1 MNLTLGIRASLAA
14 LALVFLGPAQLAA
27 ADTTTS
33 TDPATTTTTTT
44 TAPAT
49 TTTTAPATTTTTA
62 ASTTTT
68 VHPTTTMHRTTT
80 TAAVPTTTG
89 TSSSSAATW
98 AWILGAI
105 ALLALIAAGVAGLV
119 TTRRHRD
126 AGDAWIPSA
135 RAGYESAVLA
145 RQMLVAQPTGGDE
158 ALPRVRA
165 QAEDAA
171 RALDR
176 VASAAPG
183 EAGRLSAASVAEGLR
198 GVMFT
203 LEAENLLRT
212 GPTAPT
218 ADQLADADIARRRRG
233 AELDAALAELHT
245 TTHPPV
251 R

>member
-1 MNLTLGIRASLAA
+1 M
-14 LALVFLGPAQLAA
+14 
-27 ADTTTS
+27 
-33 TDPATTTTTTT
+33 
-44 TAPAT
+44 
-49 TTTTAPATTTTTA
+49 
-62 ASTTTT
+62 
-68 VHPTTTMHRTTT
+68 
-80 TAAVPTTTG
+80 
-89 TSSSSAATW
+89 
-98 AWILGAI
+98 
-105 ALLALIAAGVAGLV
+105 LALIAAGVAGLV

-126 AGDAWIPSA
+126 AGEAWIPSA

-176 VASAAPG
+176 VASAAPD

>member
-33 TDPATTTTTTT
+33 TDPATTTTTT
-44 TAPAT
+44 APAT

-68 VHPTTTMHRTTT
+68 VHPTTTMHRTT

-203 LEAENLLRT
+203 LEAENLLRM

>member
-1 MNLTLGIRASLAA
+1 MNLNPRMRLAA
-14 LALVFLGPAQLAA
+14 ATIALCVLGPAQLAA
-27 ADTTTS
+27 ADTTTTVEPVTTTTIAPS
-33 TDPATTTTTTT
+33 TTTTTAPTTTTT
-44 TAPAT
+44 TAPT
-49 TTTTAPATTTTTA
+49 TTTTAHPTTTTRRTTTTTATTTTA
-62 ASTTTT
+62 AS
-68 VHPTTTMHRTTT
+68 
-80 TAAVPTTTG
+80 
-89 TSSSSAATW
+89 SSSSAATW
-98 AWILGAI
+98 AWVLGGI
-105 ALLALIAAGVAGLV
+105 ALVALIAAGIAGLLAS
-119 TTRRHRD
+119 RRRRE

-176 VASAAPG
+176 VAAGAPD
-183 EAGRLSAASVAEGLR
+183 EASRLSAASVAEGLR

-212 GPTAPT
+212 APTTPTAE
-218 ADQLADADIARRRRG
+218 QLADADVARRRRG
-233 AELDAALAELHT
+233 AELDAALAELHA

>member
-1 MNLTLGIRASLAA
+1 MNLSSRIRIATVTLALAA
-14 LALVFLGPAQLAA
+14 LGPVQLAA
-27 ADTTTS
+27 AVTTTS
-33 TDPATTTTTTT
+33 TDPITTTTTVPVTTTAPATTT

-49 TTTTAPATTTTTA
+49 TTTARPT
-62 ASTTTT
+62 
-68 VHPTTTMHRTTT
+68 PTTRRTTT
-80 TAAVPTTTG
+80 TAATTTTTG
-89 TSSSSAATW
+89 SSGSSAATW
-98 AWILGAI
+98 AWILGGI
-105 ALLALIAAGVAGLV
+105 AVVALIAAAIAGLLGS
-119 TTRRHRD
+119 RRRRE

-176 VASAAPG
+176 VAAGAPD
-183 EAGRLSAASVAEGLR
+183 ESGRLSAASVADGLR

-212 GPTAPT
+212 GPSAPT
-218 ADQLADADIARRRRG
+218 AEQLADADVARRRRG
-233 AELDAALAELHT
+233 AELDAALAQLHT
-245 TTHPPV
+245 VTHPQP

>member
-1 MNLTLGIRASLAA
+1 MNLSPRIRIVA
-14 LALVFLGPAQLAA
+14 LAGALVIAGPAQLAA

-33 TDPATTTTTTT
+33 TDPTTTTT
-44 TAPAT
+44 TAPV
-49 TTTTAPATTTTTA
+49 TTTTAPVTTTTAPVTTTTAHPTTTTKRTTSTTAATTTTK
-62 ASTTTT
+62 ASS
-68 VHPTTTMHRTTT
+68 
-80 TAAVPTTTG
+80 G
-89 TSSSSAATW
+89 SSAAIW
-98 AWILGAI
+98 AWILGGI
-105 ALLALIAAGVAGLV
+105 AVVALIAAAIAGLLGS
-119 TTRRHRD
+119 RRRKE

-135 RAGYESAVLA
+135 RAGYESAILA

-176 VASAAPG
+176 VAAGAPD
-183 EAGRLSAASVAEGLR
+183 ESGRLAAASVAEGLR

-218 ADQLADADIARRRRG
+218 AEQLADADVARRRRG
-233 AELDAALAELHT
+233 AELDTALSQLNAV
-245 TTHPPV
+245 THPQP

>member
-33 TDPATTTTTTT
+33 TDPATTTTTT
-44 TAPAT
+44 APAT

-68 VHPTTTMHRTTT
+68 VHPTTTMHRTT

-176 VASAAPG
+176 VASAAPD

-203 LEAENLLRT
+203 LEAENLLRM

>member
-33 TDPATTTTTTT
+33 TDPATTTTTT
-44 TAPAT
+44 APAT

-68 VHPTTTMHRTTT
+68 VHPTTTMHRTTTT

-176 VASAAPG
+176 VASAAPD

>member
-1 MNLTLGIRASLAA
+1 VNLSPRIRIIALTAA
-14 LALVFLGPAQLAA
+14 LAALGPAQLAA

-33 TDPATTTTTTT
+33 TDPATTTTTAPATT
-44 TAPAT
+44 STAPAT
-49 TTTTAPATTTTTA
+49 TTTTAPTTTTA
-62 ASTTTT
+62 ARPTTTT
-68 VHPTTTMHRTTT
+68 KRSTTSTTATTT
-80 TAAVPTTTG
+80 TKA
-89 TSSSSAATW
+89 SSGSSAVIW
-98 AWILGAI
+98 AWILGGI
-105 ALLALIAAGVAGLV
+105 AVVALIAAAIAGLLGS
-119 TTRRHRD
+119 RRRKE

-176 VASAAPG
+176 VAAGAPD
-183 EAGRLSAASVAEGLR
+183 EAGRLAASSVAEGLR

-212 GPTAPT
+212 GPTPPT
-218 ADQLADADIARRRRG
+218 AEQLADADVARRRRG
-233 AELDAALAELHT
+233 AELDTALSQLNAA
-245 TTHPPV
+245 THPQP

>member
-1 MNLTLGIRASLAA
+1 MNISPRIRTLALTAVLLAA
-14 LALVFLGPAQLAA
+14 APAGLAA

-33 TDPATTTTTTT
+33 TDPVTTTTTAPSTTT

-49 TTTTAPATTTTTA
+49 TTTAAVTTTTHPTTTIRRTTSTTVATTTTTA
-62 ASTTTT
+62 AS
-68 VHPTTTMHRTTT
+68 
-80 TAAVPTTTG
+80 G
-89 TSSSSAATW
+89 SSAVVW
-98 AWILGAI
+98 AWVLGVI
-105 ALLALIAAGVAGLV
+105 AVVALIAAAIAGLLGA
-119 TTRRHRD
+119 RRRKE
-126 AGDAWIPSA
+126 AGDAWMPSA

-145 RQMLVAQPTGGDE
+145 RQLLVAQPTGGDE

-176 VASAAPG
+176 VAAAAPD
-183 EAGRLSAASVAEGLR
+183 EPSRLAAASVSMGLR

-212 GPTAPT
+212 GPTPPT
-218 ADQLADADIARRRRG
+218 AQQLADADVARRRRG
-233 AELDAALAELHT
+233 AELDEALTQLSVVS
-245 TTHPPV
+245 HPQP